1 MKVLGI
7 VLMVAGLLALAYGGF
22 SYTTHKKA
30 VDMGPLQVERTQE
43 HTVFLPPLVGIGA
56 LAIGGVLVFA
66 GARSSRA

>member
-7 VLMVAGLLALAYGGF
+7 VLMVAGVLALAYGGF

>member
-7 VLMVAGLLALAYGGF
+7 VLIVAGLLALAYGGF

-56 LAIGGVLVFA
+56 LVMGGVLVFA
-66 GARSSRA
+66 GRRA